1 MKLMFA
7 EFADYANSFE
17 LAKNNVLSSQRDQ

>member
-7 EFADYANSFE
+7 EFADYENSFE
-17 LAKNNVLSSQRDQ
+17 LAKSNGLSCQRDQ